1 MYKVTKAAVD
11 IVRGLTGSDDGLKS
25 LSIYAKTVLPS
36 LSRFLS
42 ANKVLF
48 VLYFLIFSSFEKYE
62 PFQLHIFSSSLN
74 SLKS

>member
-1 MYKVTKAAVD
+1 MQVTKAAVD

-36 LSRFLS
+36 LSRLLS

-48 VLYFLIFSSFEKYE
+48 RLHYLVLEFRIKVT
-62 PFQLHIFSSSLN
+62 PFRIVL
-74 SLKS
+74 